1 MQWAWPIQP
10 PGDSPPEGHFR
21 DPHVQR
27 ALVTVV
33 IPAYNA
39 ADTIRRALDSVF
51 RQDYRPIEVV
61 VVDDAS
67 QDNTADVVRKYGCAE
82 MRLISLSLNRGE
94 SSVNAGIEAARGDF
108 VAFLD
113 ADDEWLE
120 GKLKKQLALLQANP
134 QMSFVTCGGAFV
146 HRQGRRLREFGL
158 NPLPH
163 APDQV
168 WRALLARTLVA
179 KPCVVARRSA
189 LAAVGLFDSSL
200 AVGGDQDMWI
210 RLALVGE
217 VGSVPEILVK
227 AYDTPNSLTKK
238 YAGRVA
244 EFVLPMIER
253 HIAAQREFLSDDE
266 VRRIM
271 GERYTVIGR
280 NLYAGGD
287 AAQGLHFLL
296 RAIAKG
302 DRISENIRY
311 LVVASPPSRW
321 LKGCLLLLR
330 RLIRP

>member
-1 MQWAWPIQP
+1 
-10 PGDSPPEGHFR
+10 
-21 DPHVQR
+21 VQQS
-27 ALVTVV
+27 LVTVV

-51 RQDYRPIEVV
+51 RQAYRPIEVI

-67 QDNTADVVRKYGCAE
+67 QDNTADVGRTYGRAE
-82 MRLISLSLNRGE
+82 VRLISLAQNRGE

-120 GKLKKQLALLQANP
+120 GKLEKQLAVLRANP

-146 HRQGRRLREFGL
+146 DHQGRRLREFGL
-158 NPLPH
+158 NPLPL
-163 APDQV
+163 APDQM

-189 LAAVGLFDSSL
+189 ISAAGFFDPSL

-238 YAGRVA
+238 YAARIA

-253 HIAAQREFLSDDE
+253 HIAAQRARLSDDE
-266 VRRIM
+266 VRQVL
-271 GERYTVIGR
+271 GERYTAIGR
-280 NLYAGGD
+280 TLYTGGD
-287 AAQGLHFLL
+287 AAQGLRFLL

-302 DRISENIRY
+302 NRVAENFRY
-311 LVVASPPSRW
+311 LLVASPPSRW
-321 LKGCLLLLR
+321 LKGCLLLPR
-330 RLIRP
+330 QSIRL

>member
-1 MQWAWPIQP
+1 MGLAHTPRH
-10 PGDSPPEGHFR
+10 SPPEGNLR
-21 DPHVQR
+21 DPHVRQS
-27 ALVTVV
+27 LVTVV

-51 RQDYRPIEVV
+51 RQDYRPIEVL

-67 QDNTADVVRKYGCAE
+67 QDNTGEVVKAYGRAE
-82 MRLISLSLNRGE
+82 VQLISLSQNRGE
-94 SSVNAGIEAARGDF
+94 SSVNAGIEAARGEF

-120 GKLKKQLALLQANP
+120 GKLEKQLAVLQANP

-146 HRQGRRLREFGL
+146 DRQGNRLREFGL
-158 NPLPH
+158 NPLPL

-189 LAAVGLFDSSL
+189 LAAVGFFDPSL

-210 RLALVGE
+210 RLAVVGE
-217 VGSVPEILVK
+217 VGSVQEILVK

-238 YAGRVA
+238 YAARVA

-253 HIAAQREFLSDDE
+253 HIAAQRAFLSDDE
-266 VRRIM
+266 VRRIL

-280 NLYAGGD
+280 SIYVGGN
-287 AAQGLHFLL
+287 ALLGLRFLL
-296 RAIAKG
+296 WAIAKG
-302 DRISENIRY
+302 DRISENIQY
-311 LVVASPPSRW
+311 LVAASPPSRC
-321 LKGCLLLLR
+321 LKGCLILLR
-330 RLIRP
+330 QSIRP